1 MCSCFC
7 NERYLVC
14 LKYFGMIF
22 SANSLGLWIRNALPL
37 GSHDTI
43 SAVSLL
49 TVLSN
54 KACNLKG
61 NAWWFTPILPSFERV
76 EAGQSD
82 YQKKKN
88 VNFMKLWKVKNTGFR
103 QNRKFL
109 RDFLGDYLHGK
120 LLKYRRPLLATS
132 CARPRL
138 AHTTAPV
145 FLLQE
150 FSRQILVVEW
160 KAQFFPVYKPYPN
173 CPPNTENHYIYA
185 PL

>member
-22 SANSLGLWIRNALPL
+22 SLNSFGLWIRNALPL

-43 SAVSLL
+43 SASLS

-61 NAWWFTPILPSFERV
+61 NAWWFTAILPSFERV

-88 VNFMKLWKVKNTGFR
+88 MNFMKLWMVKNTGFR

-132 CARPRL
+132 CV
-138 AHTTAPV
+138 TW
-145 FLLQE
+145 FLTNHIISPLLRRTQDLDLHIQQPQY
-150 FSRQILVVEW
+150 FCSRN
-160 KAQFFPVYKPYPN
+160 FPDKY
-173 CPPNTENHYIYA
+173 
-185 PL
+185 